1 MIADPP
7 LREFAE
13 LTGGADDRV
22 DLARAALAIARWEY
36 PGLDVDAYLERLDAL
51 ARGVDGERRSA
62 DPVGRLHRLREYLF
76 VEQGF
81 AGNREDYYDPRN
93 SFLNDVLDRRQG
105 IPITLSLV
113 LVEVG
118 KRLGLAVEGI
128 GLPGH
133 FIAGARFGDSQILLD
148 PFNAGALVTPET
160 CEALVGRVLG
170 RKVALKPENFAAVNR
185 RQFLARMLANLK
197 GIYWQREAWD
207 RVVGVIDRLLV
218 LDPKAAGEWR
228 DRGVAWTKLGEIRR
242 GLVDWERYLTEFP
255 NAADHEAVKGHLRKA
270 RQKLAQLN

>member
-13 LTGGADDRV
+13 LTGAPNDRI

-36 PGLDVDAYLERLDAL
+36 PALEVDAYVERLDGL
-51 ARGVDGERRSA
+51 ARGVDGPRRST
-62 DPVGRLHRLREYLF
+62 DPLGRLHRLREYLF

-81 AGNREDYYDPRN
+81 AGNREEPYDPRN
-93 SFLNDVLDRRQG
+93 SFLNDVLDRRKG

-113 LVEVG
+113 LMEVG

-148 PFNAGALVTPET
+148 PFNAGALLTPEA
-160 CEALVGRVLG
+160 CEELVGRALG
-170 RKVALKPENFAAVNR
+170 RQVTLKPEHYVPVSR
-185 RQFLARMLANLK
+185 RRLLARMLANLK

-218 LDPKAAGEWR
+218 LDPKAAVEWR

>member
-1 MIADPP
+1 MIADPQ

-13 LTGGADDRV
+13 LTGRPDGRI

-36 PGLDVDAYLERLDAL
+36 PALDVEAYLDRLDAI
-51 ARGVDGERRSA
+51 ARGVDGLRRSA

-81 AGNREDYYDPRN
+81 SGNRVEPYDPRN

-113 LVEVG
+113 LMEVG

-148 PFNAGALVTPET
+148 SFNGGALLTPEA
-160 CEALVGRVLG
+160 CEELVGRALG
-170 RKVALKPENFAAVNR
+170 RKVTLKPEHFAPVSGTR
-185 RQFLARMLANLK
+185 LLARMLGNLK

-218 LDPKAAGEWR
+218 LDAKAGHEWR
-228 DRGVAWTKLGEIRR
+228 DRGRAWTNMGELRR
-242 GLVDWERYLTEFP
+242 GLGDWERYLTEFP
-255 NAADHEAVKGHLRKA
+255 HAADREAVKGQLRQT

>member
-36 PGLDVDAYLERLDAL
+36 PALEVDAYVERLDGL
-51 ARGVDGERRSA
+51 ARGVDGPRRSA
-62 DPVGRLHRLREYLF
+62 DPLERLHRLREYLF

-81 AGNREDYYDPRN
+81 AGNREEPYDPRN
-93 SFLNDVLDRRQG
+93 SFLNDVLDRRKG
-105 IPITLSLV
+105 IPISLSLV
-113 LVEVG
+113 LMEVG

-148 PFNAGALVTPET
+148 PFNAGALLTPEA
-160 CEALVGRVLG
+160 CEELVGRALG
-170 RKVALKPENFAAVNR
+170 RQVTLKPEHFAPVSR
-185 RQFLARMLANLK
+185 RRLLARMLANLK

-207 RVVGVIDRLLV
+207 RVVGAIDRLLV

-228 DRGVAWTKLGEIRR
+228 DRGFAWTKLGEIRR